1 MAKRDYNSAGYY
13 EPSPAN
19 RRREYLEYSF
29 NSIDRDLKEK
39 TPVKLGVK
47 QTIINAYKEN
57 GKNGAML
64 ALTILNK
71 KIGTKAFS
79 WEQVLVWINEYER
92 NNEGNDRD
100 DR

>member
-1 MAKRDYNSAGYY
+1 MAKRDYNSARYY
-13 EPSPAN
+13 EPSLVN
-19 RRREYLEYSF
+19 RRHEYLECGF
-29 NSIDRDLKEK
+29 NSIDRDFREK
-39 TPVKLGVK
+39 APVKLGVK

-64 ALTILNK
+64 ALKILNK
-71 KIGTKAFS
+71 RIGTEAFS

-92 NNEGNDRD
+92 NNKGNDRD

>member
-1 MAKRDYNSAGYY
+1 MAKSDYSSTGNY
-13 EPSPAN
+13 EPRPITVG
-19 RRREYLEYSF
+19 RTYLEYRF
-29 NSIDRDLKEK
+29 EKIDRDLRKK
-39 TPVKLGVK
+39 APVKLGVK
-47 QTIINAYKEN
+47 QTIIKAYKEN

-64 ALTILNK
+64 ALRILNK
-71 KIGTKAFS
+71 KIGTEAFS